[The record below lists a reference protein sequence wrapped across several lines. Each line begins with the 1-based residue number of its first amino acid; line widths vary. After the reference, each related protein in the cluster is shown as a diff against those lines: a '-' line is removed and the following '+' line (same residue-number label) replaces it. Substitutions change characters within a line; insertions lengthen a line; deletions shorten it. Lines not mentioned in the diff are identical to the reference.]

1 VPTLAIMERMSERLL
16 AALLLVVSCRPQVP
30 ARQMLELNREV
41 VREGKTDKA
50 MIHCY
55 QVAMMLLDEPI
66 WDGEAEGFSRERLL
80 ERREEYRGMFRW
92 SLIEQWLAEQY
103 EPGSDLEIVA
113 VHEFRRLS
121 DLRRFLGVDPEMAG
135 IPVVEEV
142 RALRPGFEFST
153 WPADRVR
160 YISRQLPSHFSAAT
174 WPVLLRGQEL
184 PGLEL
189 AERARVVDRWAVGY
203 VSSHGVVY
211 GTLLLRV
218 RGLWA
223 LWPFV
228 R

>member
-1 VPTLAIMERMSERLL
+1 MLKSALAVVL
-16 AALLLVVSCRPQVP
+16 ALAGCRPQVP
-30 ARQMLELNREV
+30 ARQMLELNVEV

-50 MIHCY
+50 IIHCY

-66 WDGEAEGFSRERLL
+66 WDGEAEGYSHERLL

-92 SLIEQWLAEQY
+92 SLIQEWLGEQQDVD
-103 EPGSDLEIVA
+103 SDLEIVA
-113 VHEFRRLS
+113 VYEFRRLAE
-121 DLRRFLGVDPEMAG
+121 LRRFLGVDPELVG

-142 RALRPGFEFST
+142 RALRPDFEYRT
-153 WPADRVR
+153 WPAGKVG
-160 YISRQLPSHFSAAT
+160 YIARQLPAHFSAAIC
-174 WPVLLRGQEL
+174 PLLARNGER

-189 AERARVVDRWAVGY
+189 AEEARVVDRWAVGY

-223 LWPFV
+223 LWPLV